1 MSNISFLQCKHDSLV
16 EVHSIRGSQVI
27 FRVAKIQNA
36 RQVSSLPVSR
46 QGSVKSLDG
55 GCGLTT
61 GGRGSPSYSRLRDSE
76 LERSLSANATR
87 IVWRKNRCPILDQTM
102 DILGKKWFPTIFG
115 TYFNKVTA
123 TSLQLQKK
131 YFNGYVQEIWPF
143 WA

>member
-87 IVWRKNRCPILDQTM
+87 IVWRRNRCPILDQTM
-102 DILGKKWFPTIFG
+102 DILGKKWFPTDFG
-115 TYFNKVTA
+115 TPFQKVTA

-131 YFNGYVQEIWPF
+131 YFSGYVQEIWPF

>member
-87 IVWRKNRCPILDQTM
+87 IVWRRNRCPILDQTM
-102 DILGKKWFPTIFG
+102 DILGKKWFPTNFG

-123 TSLQLQKK
+123 TSFQLQKK
-131 YFNGYVQEIWPF
+131 YFSGYVQEIWPF